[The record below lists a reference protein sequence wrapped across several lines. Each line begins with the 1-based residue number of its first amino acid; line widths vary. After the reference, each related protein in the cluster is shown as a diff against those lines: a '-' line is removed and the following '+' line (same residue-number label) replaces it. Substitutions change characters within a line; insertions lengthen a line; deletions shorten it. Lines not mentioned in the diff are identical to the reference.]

1 MLSLFSVVA
10 GQSLESE
17 NKKNKHKQNA
27 ERQRMTDGEQEKVLI
42 VGAGVVGLATALALA
57 KLGVHTHV
65 LEAEAALGAHQ
76 TGHNSGVIHSGLY
89 YKPGSQKAETCR
101 VGREA
106 LFSFCEQH
114 NVPVQR
120 TGKFVVATTAAQ
132 IPQLDV
138 LAERGRCNGLTG
150 LQRLSGDELRQ
161 QEPEVAGVAAL
172 WVPQTGIVD
181 YRKVLQAM
189 QIALAEKGVTVATQ
203 ERVLEVR
210 RSDPWLTVIT
220 SATTHHA
227 RFLINCAGLEC
238 DRVARIC
245 GIVPPIRIIPF
256 RGEYYLLRTER
267 AGLVRHPIYPVPD
280 PNLPFLGV
288 HFTPRI
294 DGRVEAGPNAV
305 LAWARHGYTHAAY
318 SAKDSWDSLSWP
330 GFWPMA
336 ARHWRSG
343 VEEQLRSW
351 SKQRFVQSLQELVP
365 ALEAADVVPA
375 GCGIRAQ
382 AVDRQGALVDDFLI
396 ESGPQAIHVLNAPSP
411 AATASLA
418 IGQHIARLA
427 TCHPDW
433 QAARGVQ

>member
-1 MLSLFSVVA
+1 
-10 GQSLESE
+10 
-17 NKKNKHKQNA
+17 
-27 ERQRMTDGEQEKVLI
+27 MTNGEQEKVLI

-57 KLGVHTHV
+57 KLGVRTHV
-65 LEAEAALGAHQ
+65 LEAEPALGAHQ

-101 VGREA
+101 AGREA
-106 LFSFCEQH
+106 LFAFCEQH

-150 LQRLSGDELRQ
+150 LQRLSGDELRE

-189 QIALAEKGVTVATQ
+189 QSALSEKGVTVAMQ

-220 SATTHHA
+220 SATTHRA

-245 GIVPPIRIIPF
+245 GTMPQIRIIPF

-294 DGRVEAGPNAV
+294 DGRLEAGPNAV
-305 LAWARHGYTHAAY
+305 LA
-318 SAKDSWDSLSWP
+318 
-330 GFWPMA
+330 
-336 ARHWRSG
+336 
-343 VEEQLRSW
+343 
-351 SKQRFVQSLQELVP
+351 
-365 ALEAADVVPA
+365 
-375 GCGIRAQ
+375 
-382 AVDRQGALVDDFLI
+382 
-396 ESGPQAIHVLNAPSP
+396 
-411 AATASLA
+411 
-418 IGQHIARLA
+418 
-427 TCHPDW
+427 
-433 QAARGVQ
+433 